1 MGQNTDNARILV
13 IDDEELGRNLMR
25 DTLSPCGFDVTTLA
39 GPNEALEQVVEIA
52 PDVILTDL
60 MMPEMSGYELVRKLK
75 TCEYTLTIPVVVV
88 SVLEDVDDRVKAL
101 EAGADDY
108 LQKPYSKSE
117 LLARVRNLV
126 KVKAYNDQLEAQER
140 KLQIELARKSS
151 EARKAWDRLRSI
163 SLDTVFRLTRAAEYR
178 DEDTGEHIQRMSHYT
193 SLVAEKMGLALTTV
207 ELIRYA
213 STLHDVGKIG
223 IPDSILLKPGK
234 LDPQEWVTMKTHT
247 TIGGRIL
254 DGSKADFMKMGRVIA
269 LTHHEKWDGSGYPN
283 GLKGSEIPL
292 VGRITAIADVF
303 DALTSRRPYKEPF
316 SLDEAL
322 DIIKASRGSHFDP
335 AVVDAFLEL
344 WDRIREVRNHFGDPM

>member
-1 MGQNTDNARILV
+1 MGESADNARILV
-13 IDDEELGRNLMR
+13 IDDEELERNLMR
-25 DTLSPCGFDVTTLA
+25 DTLSPLGFDVTTLDGA
-39 GPNEALEQVVEIA
+39 YDALERVVEIA

-60 MMPEMSGYELVRKLK
+60 MMPEMSGYDLVKRLK
-75 TCEYTLTIPVVVV
+75 ESDYTQTIPVVVV
-88 SVLEDVDDRVKAL
+88 SVLDAVDDRVKAL

-108 LQKPYSKSE
+108 LPKPYSKSE

-126 KVKAYNDQLEAQER
+126 KVKAYNDQLQEQER
-140 KLQIELARKSS
+140 KLQIALARKVS
-151 EARKAWDRLRSI
+151 EVRKAWDRLRSI

-193 SLVAEKMGLALTTV
+193 SLMARRMGLALTTV

-234 LDPQEWVTMKTHT
+234 LDPPEWETMKTHT

-283 GLKGSEIPL
+283 GLKGADIPL

-322 DIIKASRGSHFDP
+322 DIIKSSKGNHFDP
-335 AVVDAFLEL
+335 AVVDAFLES
-344 WDRIREVRNHFGDPM
+344 WDDIREIRGRFADPS